1 MRTPSVWR
9 VLLRQNVSR
18 GVMSES
24 MPRRSGR
31 GARRNVPNQ
40 YERLH
45 LDVDPGALDEAERE
59 SVETVYLRDPTQKI
73 LSENDSP
80 DVPFNHGLNPYKG
93 CEHGCP
99 YCFARPSHEYWGLS
113 AGVDFETKIFVKE
126 NAADLLSAEFQK
138 ERWEPQVV
146 ALAGNTDP
154 YQPVERELEIT
165 RSCLKVFLKH
175 RNPVSIITKSGLIRR
190 DLDVLQEMAER
201 DLVSVAVS
209 VTSVDDRLAGKLEPR
224 AARPSLR
231 LQTIEALADANVP
244 VGVLAAP
251 LIPGLNDEEI
261 PSILDEASDRGARY
275 ASYVLL
281 RLPGAVEDVFI
292 DWIEDHFP
300 DRKNRIL
307 GRIRDLRNGRLND
320 PEFGSRMRG
329 EGEWADLYRQL
340 FHKARRD
347 AGLHQSGPTHATDQF
362 RRLPGGQLSMFA
374 T

>member
-1 MRTPSVWR
+1 MRPH
-9 VLLRQNVSR
+9 
-18 GVMSES
+18 GVMNDT

-45 LDVDPGALDEAERE
+45 LDLDPGALDDEERR
-59 SVETVYLRDPTQKI
+59 SVDTVYLRDPTQVI
-73 LSENDSP
+73 LSENESP
-80 DVPFNHGLNPYKG
+80 DVPFRHGLNPYKG

-126 NAADLLSAEFQK
+126 DAASLLSAEFQNDS
-138 ERWEPQVV
+138 WDPQVV

-165 RSCLKVFLKH
+165 RDCLKVFLRH
-175 RNPVSIITKSGLIRR
+175 RNPVSIITKSGLIQR
-190 DLDVLQEMAER
+190 DIDVLREMATR
-201 DLVSVAVS
+201 DLVSVSVS

-231 LQTIEALADANVP
+231 LQTIEALADADIP

-261 PSILDEASDRGARY
+261 PSILEEAADRGARY

-281 RLPGAVEDVFI
+281 RLPGAVESVFI

-307 GRIRDLRNGRLND
+307 GRIRDLRNGELND
-320 PEFGSRMRG
+320 STFGRRMRG

-347 AGLHQSGPTHATDQF
+347 AGLLQSGPAHTTDQF

-374 T
+374 E